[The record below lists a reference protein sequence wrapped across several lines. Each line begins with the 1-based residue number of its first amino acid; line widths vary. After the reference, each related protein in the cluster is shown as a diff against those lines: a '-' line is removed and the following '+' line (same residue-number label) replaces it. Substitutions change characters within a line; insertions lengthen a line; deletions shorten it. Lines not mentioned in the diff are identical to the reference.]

1 VSAALP
7 GTEPLLSPLERTA
20 RARRLF
26 LHVSRK
32 VDGILHGEHLGVLP
46 GSGGE
51 PADARLYVPGDD
63 VRRLDWAVLARTG
76 VPHVRTTTA
85 ERELDT
91 TFVVDLSAS
100 MTFGTRGQDK
110 LTLALTAVAAF
121 SHLGSGPGDRLAAL
135 VLTEAGLR
143 RIPPRPART
152 AGPQLL
158 SVLER
163 TVVRDGVAPPLA
175 QALKAVPTA
184 RRGVVVVVSDL
195 LEGPSRVRPGAE
207 RPGVAPAPAWQAPL
221 RVLARRHDVVLVEVI
236 DPQELELPS
245 VGLLRVVDPETGRQL
260 DVPTANSAL
269 RRRYAAAARA
279 RRAGHAEAVRA
290 AGAAH
295 LPMRTD
301 GDWLRELSAFLAV
314 RRRVRRNRPPGAV

>member
-1 VSAALP
+1 
-7 GTEPLLSPLERTA
+7 LSPLERTA
-20 RARRLF
+20 RARRLY

-51 PADARLYVPGDD
+51 PADARLYLPGDD

-91 TFVVDLSAS
+91 TFVADLSAS

-110 LTLALTAVAAF
+110 RTLALTAVAAF
-121 SHLGSGPGDRLAAL
+121 CHLGSGPGDRLAAL
-135 VLTEAGLR
+135 VLTERGLR

-158 SVLER
+158 SVLDR
-163 TVVRDGVAPPLA
+163 AVARDGVAPPLA
-175 QALKAVPTA
+175 QALRAVPTT
-184 RRGVVVVVSDL
+184 RRGVVVVVTDL
-195 LEGPSRVRPGAE
+195 LGGTAAGAE
-207 RPGVAPAPAWQAPL
+207 PSWQAPL
-221 RVLARRHDVVLVEVI
+221 RLLARRHDVVVVEII
-236 DPQELELPS
+236 DPRELALPA

-260 DVPTANSAL
+260 DVPTGSRRL
-269 RRRYAAAARA
+269 RERYAAAARA
-279 RRAGHAEAVRA
+279 RRSAHADAVRA

-314 RRRVRRNRPPGAV
+314 RRRVRRNRPAGAM